1 MDWTLGKSLGACAL
15 ILGAPLAQK
24 AAASE
29 GEGGNA
35 APAKSGFG
43 DEWVP
48 IDPAR
53 LDEMRGGFE
62 LPSGQVL
69 SFGIERAVYVN
80 GELTASNTLRIA
92 DLSKVSAADVKAI
105 NAFNEGLVVQ
115 VGDNN
120 SFEPVKM
127 PGGVVIQNT
136 LDNQHII
143 TVTRMDVG
151 SNVLSS
157 FQELNTA
164 NALHDSLISAASNF

>member
-1 MDWTLGKSLGACAL
+1 MEWSLGKSLSALAL
-15 ILGAPLAQK
+15 ILTAPLAK
-24 AAASE
+24 HAAAE
-29 GEGGNA
+29 EVDT
-35 APAKSGFG
+35 APSSPSKNGFG

-48 IDPAR
+48 IDTAR
-53 LDEMRGGFE
+53 LDEMRGGYE

-80 GELTASNTLRIA
+80 GELLASNTLRIS

-105 NAFNEGLVVQ
+105 AAFNEGLVVQ
-115 VGDNN
+115 IGDHNT
-120 SFEPVKM
+120 FEPAKL

-143 TVTRMDVG
+143 SITRMDVG
-151 SNVLSS
+151 SSVLSS

-164 NALHDSLISAASNF
+164 NALHDSLIGATSNY

>member
-1 MDWTLGKSLGACAL
+1 MEWTVGKSLGACAL
-15 ILGAPLAQK
+15 ILSAPLARQ
-24 AAASE
+24 AAAQDVDATAS
-29 GEGGNA
+29 

-48 IDPAR
+48 IDPDR

-80 GELTASNTLRIA
+80 GELLASNTLRIS

-105 NAFNEGLVVQ
+105 ADFNQGLVVQ
-115 VGDNN
+115 IGDGNR
-120 SFEPVKM
+120 FEPVKV
-127 PGGVVIQNT
+127 PAGVVIQNT

-157 FQELNTA
+157 FQELNNA
-164 NALHDSLISAASNF
+164 SALHDSLILAASNF